1 MESRNRPLPRQG
13 DASHG
18 APGNLRHFQERSVLP
33 LEWIAYH
40 RAIGFDHIVLYDN
53 ASTDGGAALIRSS
66 WAASCTT
73 VIP

>member
-1 MESRNRPLPRQG
+1 MGRLAICAIFKNE
-13 DASHG
+13 ASY
-18 APGNLRHFQERSVLP
+18 L
-33 LEWIAYH
+33 LEWIAYP